1 MLGDNL
7 RALKSELIINST
19 SKGVELAILEEGKL
33 VELHRDPGD
42 TSYRVG
48 DIYLGRVRKVMPNL
62 NAGFID
68 VGYDRDAF
76 LHHSDL
82 GVQYKTQQKWTK
94 LVMTGKLPVSDIEK
108 FKLEPKIEKRG
119 AMKDCVSSSQLVLVQ
134 VAKEPISS
142 KGPRLSAEITLPG
155 RFLVLVPFSDKVSL
169 SSRIKGETERKR
181 LKSLIQSI
189 RPPGFGIIVRTVAQ
203 EKGSADLHSDLS
215 DLIKRW
221 GELFE
226 NLKSA
231 KPGMRILGELNKTST
246 VLRDVL
252 RPECE
257 LIRVNDEKLA
267 DEVKTYLSSIG
278 SDQAESVR
286 YIRDKDLFNSLSIY
300 RQIKATFGI
309 KVSLQSGAYLII
321 EQTEAMFVIDV
332 NSGGRKKGASTQE
345 ENALQTNIECVDEI
359 ARLLRLRD
367 IGGII
372 AIDFIDMAKREHNKL
387 LTDTMKAAMKGDK
400 AKHNI
405 ASPSK
410 FGVMELTR
418 QRVRDVANVQ
428 TQDRCPSCNGS
439 GSIQAAILVTDT
451 IKSSL
456 KYFSKGE
463 GHKKITILLHP
474 ILEAYLVHG
483 EPIKLFKGWYGSSV
497 RIKWEKE
504 LGIALELESN
514 SSMEILEFH
523 LYTDKGEE
531 LVIA

>member
-1 MLGDNL
+1 M
-7 RALKSELIINST
+7 
-19 SKGVELAILEEGKL
+19 
-33 VELHRDPGD
+33 
-42 TSYRVG
+42 
-48 DIYLGRVRKVMPNL
+48 
-62 NAGFID
+62 
-68 VGYDRDAF
+68 
-76 LHHSDL
+76 
-82 GVQYKTQQKWTK
+82 
-94 LVMTGKLPVSDIEK
+94 
-108 FKLEPKIEKRG
+108 
-119 AMKDCVSSSQLVLVQ
+119 
-134 VAKEPISS
+134 
-142 KGPRLSAEITLPG
+142 
-155 RFLVLVPFSDKVSL
+155 
-169 SSRIKGETERKR
+169 
-181 LKSLIQSI
+181 
-189 RPPGFGIIVRTVAQ
+189 
-203 EKGSADLHSDLS
+203 S

-226 NLKSA
+226 NLKRA
-231 KPGMRILGELNKTST
+231 KPGNRILGELNKTNT

-267 DEVKTYLSSIG
+267 DEVKTYLISIG
-278 SDQAESVR
+278 SDQADSVK
-286 YIRDKDLFNSLSIY
+286 YIKDKDLFNSLSIY

-345 ENALQTNIECVDEI
+345 ENALQTNIECVEEI

-439 GSIQAAILVTDT
+439 GNIQAAILVTDT

-497 RIKWEKE
+497 RINWEKE
-504 LGIALELESN
+504 LGISLELESN
-514 SSMEILEFH
+514 SSMEILEYH

-531 LVIA
+531 LVVS

>member
-1 MLGDNL
+1 M
-7 RALKSELIINST
+7 KSELIINST
-19 SKGVELAILEEGKL
+19 SKGVELAILEDGKL

-48 DIYLGRVRKVMPNL
+48 DIYLGRVRKVLPNL

-82 GVQYKTQQKWTK
+82 GVQFKTQQKWTK
-94 LVMTGKLPVSDIEK
+94 LVMSGKMPVSDIEK
-108 FKLEPKIEKRG
+108 FKLEPKIDKRG
-119 AMKDCVSSSQLVLVQ
+119 QMKDYVSSSQLVMVQ

-142 KGPRLSAEITLPG
+142 KGPRLTAEVTLPG

-169 SSRIKGETERKR
+169 SSRIKGEKERKR

-189 RPPGFGIIVRTVAQ
+189 KPSGFGIIVRTVAQ

-215 DLIKRW
+215 DLVKRW
-221 GELFE
+221 GELFAG
-226 NLKSA
+226 LKRA
-231 KPGMRILGELNKTST
+231 KPGKRILGELNKTST

-278 SDQAESVR
+278 SDKVDNVKYTKE
-286 YIRDKDLFNSLSIY
+286 KDLFNALSVY
-300 RQIKATFGI
+300 RQIKATFGK

-332 NSGGRKKGASTQE
+332 NSGGRKKGASSQE
-345 ENALQTNIECVDEI
+345 ENALQTNLECVDEI

-372 AIDFIDMAKREHNKL
+372 AVDFIDMAKRDHNKQ
-387 LTDTMKAAMKGDK
+387 LTDTMKAAMKTDK

-405 ASPSK
+405 APPSK

-418 QRVRDVANVQ
+418 QRVRDVANVE

-439 GSIQAAILVTDT
+439 GNVQAAILITDT

-456 KYFSKGE
+456 KYFVKGE
-463 GHKKITILLHP
+463 GHNKLTILLHP
-474 ILEAYLVHG
+474 ILEAYLIQG
-483 EPIKLFKGWYGSSV
+483 EPLKLLKGWFGSSV
-497 RIKWEKE
+497 RRQWEKE
-504 LGIALELESN
+504 LGISIELESN

-523 LYTDKGEE
+523 IYTDKGVE
-531 LVIA
+531 LAV